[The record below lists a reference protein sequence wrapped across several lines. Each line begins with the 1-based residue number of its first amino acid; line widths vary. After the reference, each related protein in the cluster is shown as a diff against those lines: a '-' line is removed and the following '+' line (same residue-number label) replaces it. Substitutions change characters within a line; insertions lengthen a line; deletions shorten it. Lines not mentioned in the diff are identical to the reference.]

1 MTARRTLLLL
11 ALLPFGGGC
20 ALLRDA
26 PPKAAAQGEERPARE
41 RAEPSKRKPS
51 PPSLRA
57 ESLLAP
63 LDDAPE
69 MLLEQEIRVQMSAKA
84 LAAGAPAHIPTLRAM
99 VMLAPGRISAVVS
112 AMGMTVWRIEANR
125 SGIRETRRPE
135 LDPRIRVADFIHDL
149 QFTYWPLKSL
159 ETAHAA
165 VGKVVEK
172 ETGATRRRELWS
184 GSEPALLSVATR
196 AANRTLITVENRR
209 AGYSLQIESV
219 P

>member
-11 ALLPFGGGC
+11 ALLPLGGGC

-26 PPKAAAQGEERPARE
+26 PPKAADQGERPAPE

-57 ESLLAP
+57 ETLLAP

-69 MLLEQEIRVQMSAKA
+69 MLLEQEIHVQMSAKA

-112 AMGMTVWRIEANR
+112 AMGLTVWRIEADR

-135 LDPRIRVADFIHDL
+135 LDPRIRAADFIHDL
-149 QFTYWPLKSL
+149 QFTYWPLESL
-159 ETAHAA
+159 EAAHAA

-184 GSEPALLSVATR
+184 GSEFVLLSVATR

-209 AGYSLQIESV
+209 AGYCLQIESV

>member
-20 ALLRDA
+20 ALLREA
-26 PPKAAAQGEERPARE
+26 PPKAAAQGERPATE

-57 ESLLAP
+57 ETLLAP

-112 AMGMTVWRIEANR
+112 AMGLTVWRIEADR

-159 ETAHAA
+159 EAAHAA
-165 VGKVVEK
+165 VGTVVEK

-184 GSEPALLSVATR
+184 GSEFALLSVATR
-196 AANRTLITVENRR
+196 AATRTLITVENRR
-209 AGYSLQIESV
+209 AGYCLQIESV

>member
-20 ALLRDA
+20 ALLREA
-26 PPKAAAQGEERPARE
+26 PPKSAAQGERPATE

-57 ESLLAP
+57 ETLLAP

-112 AMGMTVWRIEANR
+112 AMGLTVWRIEADR

-135 LDPRIRVADFIHDL
+135 LDPRIRAADFIHDL

-159 ETAHAA
+159 EAAHAA
-165 VGKVVEK
+165 VGNVVEK

-184 GSEPALLSVATR
+184 GSEFALLSVATR
-196 AANRTLITVENRR
+196 AATRTLITVANRR
-209 AGYSLQIESV
+209 AGYCLQIESV

>member
-11 ALLPFGGGC
+11 TLLPLGGGC

-26 PPKAAAQGEERPARE
+26 PPKAAAQGERPAPE

-57 ESLLAP
+57 ETLLAP

-112 AMGMTVWRIEANR
+112 AMGLTVWRIEADR
-125 SGIRETRRPE
+125 SGIRA
-135 LDPRIRVADFIHDL
+135 ADFIHDL

-159 ETAHAA
+159 EAAHAA

-184 GSEPALLSVATR
+184 GSEFALLSVATR

-209 AGYSLQIESV
+209 AGYCLQIESV